1 METKGTNNR
10 IQYKIFQNQNRD
22 TRFLPLSI
30 LGGED
35 KVNPRDYLEV
45 YSGETRDIYDS
56 EEELLEYLFRVFNT
70 TRPPD
75 FKGHSMGVSDIIEVN
90 NDWWYCDSIGFVK
103 LGLF

>member
-1 METKGTNNR
+1 METKGANNR

-22 TRFLPLSI
+22 TRFLPLSV

-35 KVNPRDYLEV
+35 KVNLRDYLEV
-45 YSGETRDIYDS
+45 YGGETRDIYDS

-70 TRPPD
+70 TYPPN
-75 FKGHSMGVSDIIEVN
+75 FKGQSISVSDIVEVN
-90 NDWWYCDSIGFVK
+90 SGWWYCDSIGFVK